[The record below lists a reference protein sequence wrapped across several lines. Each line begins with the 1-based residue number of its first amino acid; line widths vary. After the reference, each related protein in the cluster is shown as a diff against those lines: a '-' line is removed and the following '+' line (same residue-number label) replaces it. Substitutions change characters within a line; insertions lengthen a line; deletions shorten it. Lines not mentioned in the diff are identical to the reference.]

1 MMVNKKGDIW
11 VSAVIYIALGI
22 IILSIVLAV
31 GIPAIQKMKDNYVA
45 KQTKEIMFNIDENIR
60 SVYNQGPGAQTQ
72 IKVKVGKGEL
82 NIDSEASDSIE
93 WSMRTKALLSEPGE
107 IVTEGPMEIETTQSP
122 QEGEYETHLRLFYD
136 PLVIDLDF
144 TGTNPVKGTKLFSI
158 MNQGAEGGPTTI
170 KISEL

>member
-1 MMVNKKGDIW
+1 MINKKGDIW

-45 KQTKEIMFNIDENIR
+45 KQTKEIMFKIDENIR

-82 NIDSEASDSIE
+82 TIESNKIE
-93 WSMRTKALLSEPGE
+93 WQLRTKALLSEPGVT
-107 IVTEGPMEIETTQSP
+107 ITEGPMQIMTTQSA
-122 QEGEYETHLRLFYD
+122 QEGEYETNLLLDYSD
-136 PLVIDLDF
+136 SGIDLLF
-144 TGTNPVKGTKLFSI
+144 EETLPIQGTKLFSI
-158 MNQGAEGGPTTI
+158 SNQGLNDLGTKTII